1 VKLFSI
7 GYEKQQM
14 EYIDKV
20 LLRMQLTYFENQLD
34 EVKVVSAGCRKI
46 SKERA
51 SGSFEFYS
59 INTTLDQL

>member
-1 VKLFSI
+1 
-7 GYEKQQM
+7 M
-14 EYIDKV
+14 EYIDEV

-34 EVKVVSAGCRKI
+34 EVEVVCTGCRKI

-51 SGSFEFYS
+51 SASFEFYL

>member
-7 GYEKQQM
+7 GYKNQQM
-14 EYIDKV
+14 EYIDEV

-34 EVKVVSAGCRKI
+34 EVEVVCTGCRKI

-51 SGSFEFYS
+51 SASFEFYL